1 MTVLLILS
9 YLSKI
14 GLLKV
19 ICYQGVK
26 GYGNHIP
33 FDSAHYMR
41 AKAWIT
47 LQGPVPRG
55 MNRA

>member
-1 MTVLLILS
+1 MTALLILS

-33 FDSAHYMR
+33 FDLAHYMR
-41 AKAWIT
+41 QKLGLPYRA
-47 LQGPVPRG
+47 LSQGG
-55 MNRA
+55 